1 MPPPV
6 EEIPAPLCA
15 IIDTDAAARV
25 GWPVIDLAKAF
36 LDGGARFLQLRAKS
50 MPGGQ
55 MLETATAIAGLA
67 RSCGARVIINDR
79 ADIARLSGADGV
91 HVGQEDLAPAAV
103 RAIAGDEAIVG
114 LSTHTVDQLERAA
127 AKPVSYLAIGPVFGT
142 TTKATGYDAIGLEM
156 VREAA
161 RRAHA
166 RGLPLVAIGGI
177 TLDLA
182 PSVIAAGAASVA
194 VIGDLL
200 STGDPARRTR
210 EFTETLNRR

>member
-1 MPPPV
+1 MHPPV

-15 IIDTDAAARV
+15 IIDADVAARA

-50 MPGGQ
+50 MSGGQ
-55 MLETATAIAGLA
+55 MLETATAIAALA

-79 ADIARLSGADGV
+79 ADVARLSGADGV

-103 RAIAGDEAIVG
+103 RAIAGDGAIVG

-127 AKPVSYLAIGPVFGT
+127 GEPVSYLAIGPVFGT
-142 TTKATGYDAIGLEM
+142 TTKATGYDAVGLGM
-156 VREAA
+156 VREAS
-161 RRAHA
+161 RRAA
-166 RGLPLVAIGGI
+166 ERGLPLVAIGGI

-200 STGDPARRTR
+200 STGDPAKRTR
-210 EFTETLNRR
+210 EFTDALTRR